1 VKASLV
7 RKAFPEAVSGVE
19 VFGSPPAHH
28 RMRAKLGIVIG
39 GGGGGAAVSGGL
51 EGSKGGS
58 GVGGSENEECDDVS
72 YSNCSEGKIDVL
84 EIACEGICA
93 AMPLLLKA
101 LKSEPVCRLLVTA
114 AACRRLV

>member
-1 VKASLV
+1 
-7 RKAFPEAVSGVE
+7 
-19 VFGSPPAHH
+19 
-28 RMRAKLGIVIG
+28 MRAKLGIVIGG

-51 EGSKGGS
+51 EGS
-58 GVGGSENEECDDVS
+58 ENGEECDDDVS
-72 YSNCSEGKIDVL
+72 YYSNCSEGKIDVL